1 MVVRANGPVIFEVT
15 GPRSKISDWTDN
27 FRNLVRTAMN
37 KRFKFQHKPLISNE
51 CERKEDKT
59 VDGSFEIVVKYGNI

>member
-1 MVVRANGPVIFEVT
+1 MELKGPDSHE
-15 GPRSKISDWTDN
+15 
-27 FRNLVRTAMN
+27 

-51 CERKEDKT
+51 CECKEDKT

>member
-1 MVVRANGPVIFEVT
+1 MELKGPDSHE
-15 GPRSKISDWTDN
+15 
-27 FRNLVRTAMN
+27 

-59 VDGSFEIVVKYGNI
+59 VDGSFEIGGEIWKHLNYFYSRVLR